1 MHRSSLQI
9 STKFDWRNAKILS
22 NLTNHRINILLA
34 LLFSGLLSNKAFAQ
48 ESTFVWP
55 EGKQVAI
62 SLTFDDSRLSQ
73 IETGVALL
81 DKSGVKATFYVI
93 PETVEKN
100 IKGWKNVVQKG
111 HEIGNHTVRHPCTGN
126 LKWSRNNALEN
137 YSIEQM
143 TTELKEAN
151 LNIERIL
158 GVKPRAFAYPCGQ
171 TFVGRGV
178 DAKSYI
184 PVVAALFVTGRNKI
198 GQGANDPLFCDFS
211 NLVAWDSDNKD
222 FDEILALIESAREGQ
237 QWIILAGHEIGD
249 TGIQTTRI
257 STLKALI
264 KYASNPAHGVWMAPV
279 GTIASYIEEQRK
291 Y

>member
-1 MHRSSLQI
+1 M
-9 STKFDWRNAKILS
+9 
-22 NLTNHRINILLA
+22 
-34 LLFSGLLSNKAFAQ
+34 FAQ
-48 ESTFVWP
+48 ESSFVWP
-55 EGKQVAI
+55 EERQVAI

-73 IETGVALL
+73 IDNGVTLL
-81 DKSGVKATFYVI
+81 DKSGVHATFYVI

-100 IKGWKNVVQKG
+100 LKGWKNVVQKG
-111 HEIGNHTVRHPCTGN
+111 HEIGNHSMRHPCTGN

-143 TTELKEAN
+143 ATELEEAN
-151 LNIERIL
+151 LHIESLL

-178 DAKSYI
+178 DVKSYI
-184 PVVAALFVTGRNKI
+184 PVVATLFVTGRNKNSH
-198 GQGANDPLFCDFS
+198 GANDPLFCDFS
-211 NLVAWDSDNKD
+211 NLVAVDSDNKD
-222 FDEILALIESAREGQ
+222 IDEILALIESARKGQ

-257 STLKALI
+257 STLKALL
-264 KYASNPAHGVWMAPV
+264 KYASNPANGVWIAPV
-279 GTIASYIEEQRK
+279 GTVAAYIEKQRK